1 MFQTNCTGGDE
12 LSRRDVCILRF
23 SAGTAGVCLD
33 EINAAREK
41 AGLTHFK
48 VASDGEHQL
57 PKAEVEEADPPHT
70 SPWDPVCKALIE
82 EEAEKPQE
90 SRESNGFNSG
100 TYAFMALES
109 ETPDCAA
116 AVNHW
121 KDAANNFTTIPPP
134 KKNELNLYDKQQNV
148 SFIALYNPSN
158 NAAADCRVVTCT
170 RPAASEFTTI
180 PPPKKNELN
189 LYDKQQNV
197 SFIALYNPSN
207 NPAADCRVV
216 TCTRPAASDNSPSNF
231 RSTAEE
237 KKGYALL
244 CMTTP
249 EALKDNEAPFTEEQ
263 WNKIKASLTG
273 SASAVAPSLLAVAI
287 AALGLLAL

>member
-1 MFQTNCTGGDE
+1 MAA
-12 LSRRDVCILRF
+12 LKLF
-23 SAGTAGVCLD
+23 SLASASVLVMANAVHQNAKQSPLTTRAVTATYTVNLGTAGVCLD

-48 VASDGEHQL
+48 EASDGEHQL
-57 PKAEVEEADPPHT
+57 PKAEVEETDSPHT

-121 KDAANNFTTIPPP
+121 KDAASNFTTIPPP

-148 SFIALYNPSN
+148 SFVALYNPSN
-158 NAAADCRVVTCT
+158 NA
-170 RPAASEFTTI
+170 
-180 PPPKKNELN
+180 
-189 LYDKQQNV
+189 
-197 SFIALYNPSN
+197 
-207 NPAADCRVV
+207 AADCRVV

-249 EALKDNEAPFTEEQ
+249 EALKDNEAPFTDEQ

-273 SASAVAPSLLAVAI
+273 SAAAVAPSLLAVAI